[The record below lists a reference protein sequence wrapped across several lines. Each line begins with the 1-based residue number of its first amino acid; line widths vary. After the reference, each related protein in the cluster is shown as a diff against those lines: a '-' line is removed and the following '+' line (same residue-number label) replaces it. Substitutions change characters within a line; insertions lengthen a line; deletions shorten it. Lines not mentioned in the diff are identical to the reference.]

1 MADNVELQ
9 GLEFQ
14 IVNDSA
20 AAVKGMEALSTTLER
35 LKKATSGGTSG
46 LSRTATGISQ
56 ISNALKSFNSSEAG
70 VKIRE
75 LAVGLETLKGVGK
88 VTISASIANQIT
100 AISSALSGVNTDTKD
115 KLTGLADGLRPLSE
129 LGKSRLTTFI
139 NQLKKLPEVT
149 QELEKVDM
157 DKFTKQMQDL
167 TAAMKPLADEMQKVS
182 NGFSAFPAKIQRLI
196 TSTQQGRKS
205 VGAFGKAT
213 GALKLGGF
221 IVSLRTAA
229 NWIGKAITLS
239 NKYQE
244 DLNLFTASTGKY
256 AAAAQEYAENV
267 SEVMGID
274 PAEWMR
280 NQGVFMTLATGLGTT
295 SDKAALMSKNLTQ
308 LGYDISSF
316 FNISTENAMQK
327 LQSAMSGELEPVRR
341 LGYALSQ
348 NSLQELYGKE
358 VVASVSKDYKEL
370 ESALSDTGL
379 AQLAVEMGFNR
390 NISTMTE
397 AEKVQLRYIALMKQN
412 TVVQGDMARS
422 LEAPANQLRIS
433 QAQFTM
439 AARAIGNI
447 FIPILNKILPV
458 AIAVLQ
464 VIRDI
469 ANAIAA
475 LFGFQ
480 LTEIDYSGLDNAT
493 SSAGGLTDELGNASS
508 AAKELKKYLAGF
520 DELNVMPSNTSGGGS
535 GAGASGGG
543 GFGFELPEYNFLG
556 EELNKNVSELKG
568 KLEDILPLIAAAGV
582 GFLAWKLSKNFMGQ
596 LNALTIAVGL
606 TLLIDSII
614 CTFKDG
620 LSWKSV
626 IEGAIGGA
634 LLGAGI
640 GFKLG
645 GWKGA
650 IGGVVIG
657 IGVSLVINGIT
668 SMFAE
673 GVSAEN
679 VISTITGALTTVLG
693 IIGVCKAFN
702 SKAAQ
707 QIPEVETANTT
718 VQTVDSKTSA
728 LLGKLKTLAKTLGWG
743 LVILGEVAAAA
754 IIFVGAI
761 AVVGWELDKVGQA
774 WQPVINN
781 AGTVATAVGIGTGVL
796 ALVGAA
802 CYALGTLGGAVALN
816 IGVGILVLAELG
828 VATGLFLVEIWAIGK
843 ALDEIGKAWQPVL
856 NNGEEIAT
864 AIGIGTGLLVGVGV
878 VTAALGAVTVA
889 SAGTLPVAIAIGT
902 AVLLEV
908 SEAFVAFTKELVKV
922 ADELNN
928 NLHPA
933 LKRLNPKIPQVTSN
947 AKNFTKL
954 IAQLAGVISDYT
966 RSMGSITWDSIVS
979 GFRKLFAKDPIKS
992 FANSVEDIYSGTQTL
1007 NKKLTVANKELKSAV
1022 TLMSS
1027 YTALMKQLQDLSGKN
1042 GSFNLPS
1049 SIYTNLKEAGAKLV
1063 TGWAD
1068 GMTKNAQYLKNAV
1081 SSLNRTAFGSSGA
1094 WDNGYKYG
1102 QSFAK
1107 GLAKAIKG
1115 YTFPTIKG
1123 NVTTSGS
1130 QAQIKLKA
1138 YASGG
1143 FPDEGE
1149 LFIAR
1154 EAGAEMVGSIGR
1166 RAAVANND
1174 QIVEAISAGVYQ
1186 AVRNANGGNG
1196 AGNRNTTVVAQCDG
1210 KTLFKIVVDENNKV
1224 VRTTGTSPLYA

>member
-20 AAVKGMEALSTTLER
+20 VAVKGMEALSTTLER

-70 VKIRE
+70 TKIRE

-88 VTISASIANQIT
+88 VTISASIANQIN
-100 AISSALSGVNTDTKD
+100 AISGALSGVNTDTKG
-115 KLTGLADGLRPLSE
+115 KLIGLADGLRPLSE

-244 DLNLFTASTGKY
+244 DLNLFTASMGKY

-280 NQGVFMTLATGLGTT
+280 NQGIFNTLLTGFGAV
-295 SDKAALMSKNLTQ
+295 SDRAYTMSKNLTQ

-316 FNISTENAMQK
+316 FNISTEDAMQK
-327 LQSAMSGELEPVRR
+327 LQSGISGELEPLRR
-341 LGYALSQ
+341 LGYDLSQ
-348 NSLQELYGKE
+348 ARLQQTAYTLGIKE
-358 VVASVSKDYKEL
+358 NVS
-370 ESALSDTGL
+370 A
-379 AQLAVEMGFNR
+379 
-390 NISTMTE
+390 MTQ
-397 AEKVQLRYIALMKQN
+397 AEKAELRYYAIMTQVTTA
-412 TVVQGDMARS
+412 QGDMARS
-422 LEAPANQLRIS
+422 LEAPANQLRIL

-447 FIPILNKILPV
+447 FIPILNKLIPV
-458 AIAVLQ
+458 GIAVLQ
-464 VIRDI
+464 IIRDV
-469 ANAIAA
+469 ANAIAK

-480 LTEIDYSGLDNAT
+480 LTEIDYSGLNNAT
-493 SSAGGLTDELGNASS
+493 SSVGGLTDELDNASS

-520 DELNVMPSNTSGGGS
+520 DELNVMPSDSSGNGL

-556 EELNKNVSELKG
+556 EELNKNVSELKE

-606 TLLIDSII
+606 TLLIDSIV

-702 SKAAQ
+702 SKAAP
-707 QIPEVETANTT
+707 QIPEVDTANTT

-864 AIGIGTGLLVGVGV
+864 AIGTGTGLLVGVGV

-966 RSMGSITWDSIVS
+966 RSMGSITWDSLVS
-979 GFRKLFAKDPIKS
+979 GFSKLFANDPIKS

-1107 GLAKAIKG
+1107 GLAKAIRG

-1138 YASGG
+1138 YAAGG

-1154 EAGAEMVGSIGR
+1154 EEGAEMVGSIGR

-1186 AVRNANGGNG
+1186 AVRNANGGNSG
-1196 AGNRNTTVVAQCDG
+1196 NNRNTTVVAQCDG

>member
-56 ISNALKSFNSSEAG
+56 ISNALKGFNSSEAG

-100 AISSALSGVNTDTKD
+100 AINSALSGVNTDTKD
-115 KLTGLADGLRPLSE
+115 KLIGLADGLRPLSE

-157 DKFTKQMQDL
+157 DKFTKQMRDL

-244 DLNLFTASTGKY
+244 DLNLFTASMGKY

-280 NQGVFMTLATGLGTT
+280 NQGIFNTLLTGFGSV
-295 SDKAALMSKNLTQ
+295 SDRAYTMSKNLTQ

-316 FNISTENAMQK
+316 FNISTEDAMQK
-327 LQSAMSGELEPVRR
+327 LQSGISGELEPLRR
-341 LGYALSQ
+341 LGYDLSQ
-348 NSLQELYGKE
+348 ARLQQTAYTLGIKE
-358 VVASVSKDYKEL
+358 SVS
-370 ESALSDTGL
+370 A
-379 AQLAVEMGFNR
+379 
-390 NISTMTE
+390 MTQ
-397 AEKVQLRYIALMKQN
+397 AEKAELRYYAIMTQVTTA
-412 TVVQGDMARS
+412 QGDMARS
-422 LEAPANQLRIS
+422 LEAPANQLRIL

-447 FIPILNKILPV
+447 FIPILNKLIPIG
-458 AIAVLQ
+458 IAVLQ
-464 VIRDI
+464 IIRDI
-469 ANAIAA
+469 ANSIAE

-556 EELNKNVSELKG
+556 EELNKNVSELKE
-568 KLEDILPLIAAAGV
+568 KLAPILKIVLAIAAGFAAWKIGKGVITAVTALKGGFAAFAASGAGQAIFSKLAAALSGV
-582 GFLAWKLSKNFMGQ
+582 ALQFNVAGGGVEGFLAVLGSAGKVAGPFVVILTVIIATIKTLIERWDDIKTAFSNSLDKLKVSERLQAVNDKLDLLGKKLGWVDGFWKGLKSTIEKLMDFIGGTVITVIGGGLTGLINGLVEFFDGAITAITGVVDALKGIGQ
-596 LNALTIAVGL
+596 FFKGVFTGDLELVKQSFSTFGSGIKKIFSGVVKALTKSFTEWVKGVIQGVSDLGE
-606 TLLIDSII
+606 TLLGVSIPDIVNGIKDAFNTVGDTISRIFRDCWIIVKGTWAGVSEWFKQNVTKPLTERFENVKNDIAEKFRLAKNISEYAWNTVSSWFSANVIDSLKGNFER
-614 CTFKDG
+614 FKENT
-620 LSWKSV
+620 SNVFS
-626 IEGAIGGA
+626 
-634 LLGAGI
+634 
-640 GFKLG
+640 
-645 GWKGA
+645 
-650 IGGVVIG
+650 
-657 IGVSLVINGIT
+657 SLKNGIIKKWST
-668 SMFAE
+668 VKDWFK
-673 GVSAEN
+673 EN
-679 VISTITGALTTVLG
+679 VISPIKNMFNNMDLKFKMPHFSWSSQPASGWMAKVL
-693 IIGVCKAFN
+693 
-702 SKAAQ
+702 
-707 QIPEVETANTT
+707 
-718 VQTVDSKTSA
+718 D
-728 LLGKLKTLAKTLGWG
+728 
-743 LVILGEVAAAA
+743 
-754 IIFVGAI
+754 
-761 AVVGWELDKVGQA
+761 
-774 WQPVINN
+774 
-781 AGTVATAVGIGTGVL
+781 
-796 ALVGAA
+796 
-802 CYALGTLGGAVALN
+802 
-816 IGVGILVLAELG
+816 
-828 VATGLFLVEIWAIGK
+828 AIG
-843 ALDEIGKAWQPVL
+843 
-856 NNGEEIAT
+856 
-864 AIGIGTGLLVGVGV
+864 
-878 VTAALGAVTVA
+878 
-889 SAGTLPVAIAIGT
+889 LPT
-902 AVLLEV
+902 SLPKL
-908 SEAFVAFTKELVKV
+908 SVKWY
-922 ADELNN
+922 
-928 NLHPA
+928 
-933 LKRLNPKIPQVTSN
+933 
-947 AKNFTKL
+947 
-954 IAQLAGVISDYT
+954 AQ
-966 RSMGSITWDSIVS
+966 
-979 GFRKLFAKDPIKS
+979 
-992 FANSVEDIYSGTQTL
+992 
-1007 NKKLTVANKELKSAV
+1007 
-1022 TLMSS
+1022 
-1027 YTALMKQLQDLSGKN
+1027 
-1042 GSFNLPS
+1042 
-1049 SIYTNLKEAGAKLV
+1049 
-1063 TGWAD
+1063 
-1068 GMTKNAQYLKNAV
+1068 
-1081 SSLNRTAFGSSGA
+1081 
-1094 WDNGYKYG
+1094 
-1102 QSFAK
+1102 
-1107 GLAKAIKG
+1107 
-1115 YTFPTIKG
+1115 
-1123 NVTTSGS
+1123 
-1130 QAQIKLKA
+1130 
-1138 YASGG
+1138 GG

-1196 AGNRNTTVVAQCDG
+1196 GNNRNTTVVAQCDG

-1224 VRTTGTSPLYA
+1224 VRSTGASPLYA

>member
-56 ISNALKSFNSSEAG
+56 ISNALKGFNSSEAG

-100 AISSALSGVNTDTKD
+100 AINSALSGVNTDTKD
-115 KLTGLADGLRPLSE
+115 KLIGLADGLRPLSE

-157 DKFTKQMQDL
+157 DKFTKQMRDL

-229 NWIGKAITLS
+229 SWIGKAITLS

-244 DLNLFTASTGKY
+244 DLNLFTASMGKY

-280 NQGVFMTLATGLGTT
+280 NQGIFNTLLTGFGSV
-295 SDKAALMSKNLTQ
+295 SDRAYTMSKNLTQ

-316 FNISTENAMQK
+316 FNISTEDAMQK
-327 LQSAMSGELEPVRR
+327 LQSGISGELEPLRR
-341 LGYALSQ
+341 LGYDLSQ
-348 NSLQELYGKE
+348 ARLQQTAYTLGIKE
-358 VVASVSKDYKEL
+358 SVS
-370 ESALSDTGL
+370 A
-379 AQLAVEMGFNR
+379 
-390 NISTMTE
+390 MTQ
-397 AEKVQLRYIALMKQN
+397 AEKAELRYYAIMTQVTTA
-412 TVVQGDMARS
+412 QGDMARS
-422 LEAPANQLRIS
+422 LEAPANQLRIL

-447 FIPILNKILPV
+447 FIPILNKLIPIG
-458 AIAVLQ
+458 IAVLQ
-464 VIRDI
+464 IIRDI
-469 ANAIAA
+469 ANSIAE

-508 AAKELKKYLAGF
+508 SAKELKKYLAGF
-520 DELNVMPSNTSGGGS
+520 DELNVMPSNSSGSGS

-556 EELNKNVSELKG
+556 EEINKNVSELKEKLAPILKIVLAIGAGFAAWKIG
-568 KLEDILPLIAAAGV
+568 KGVITAVAALKSGFAAFAASGVGQAIFSKLAAALAGV
-582 GFLAWKLSKNFMGQ
+582 ALQFNVAGGGVEGFLAVLGSAGKVAGPFVVILTVIIATIKTLIERWDDIKAAFSNSLDKLKVSERLQ
-596 LNALTIAVGL
+596 AVNDKL
-606 TLLIDSII
+606 D
-614 CTFKDG
+614 
-620 LSWKSV
+620 
-626 IEGAIGGA
+626 
-634 LLGAGI
+634 LLGK
-640 GFKLG
+640 KLG
-645 GWKGA
+645 WVDGFWKGLKSTIEKLMDF
-650 IGGVVIG
+650 IGGVVITVIGGGLTGLINGLVEFFDGAITAITGVVDALKG
-657 IGVSLVINGIT
+657 IGQFFKGVFTGDLELVKQSFSTFGSGIKKIFSGVVKALAKSFAEWVKGVIQGVSDLGETLLGVSIPDIVNGIKDT
-668 SMFAE
+668 FNDAVE
-673 GVSAEN
+673 WVKQN
-679 VISTITGALTTVLG
+679 VIGPV
-693 IIGVCKAFN
+693 
-702 SKAAQ
+702 
-707 QIPEVETANTT
+707 
-718 VQTVDSKTSA
+718 
-728 LLGKLKTLAKTLGWG
+728 
-743 LVILGEVAAAA
+743 
-754 IIFVGAI
+754 VGAFKTVGDTISQIFKGCWIIIKAIWIVVSEWFKKNVIDPVVNDFTI
-761 AVVGWELDKVGQA
+761 AK
-774 WQPVINN
+774 
-781 AGTVATAVGIGTGVL
+781 
-796 ALVGAA
+796 
-802 CYALGTLGGAVALN
+802 
-816 IGVGILVLAELG
+816 
-828 VATGLFLVEIWAIGK
+828 
-843 ALDEIGKAWQPVL
+843 
-856 NNGEEIAT
+856 
-864 AIGIGTGLLVGVGV
+864 
-878 VTAALGAVTVA
+878 GAVTGTFKTLWNGIKTIFSPAFEWFNEKVITPIKTAFEKASSKIKGSFETAFNGIKTVA
-889 SAGTLPVAIAIGT
+889 KSVFNGILGIVESAI
-902 AVLLEV
+902 
-908 SEAFVAFTKELVKV
+908 
-922 ADELNN
+922 N
-928 NLHPA
+928 
-933 LKRLNPKIPQVTSN
+933 
-947 AKNFTKL
+947 
-954 IAQLAGVISDYT
+954 GVIRT
-966 RSMGSITWDSIVS
+966 INRLIEGFNNIVKAAS
-979 GFRKLFAKDPIKS
+979 W
-992 FANSVEDIYSGTQTL
+992 
-1007 NKKLTVANKELKSAV
+1007 
-1022 TLMSS
+1022 
-1027 YTALMKQLQDLSGKN
+1027 
-1042 GSFNLPS
+1042 
-1049 SIYTNLKEAGAKLV
+1049 V
-1063 TGWAD
+1063 TGDKWN
-1068 GMTKNAQYLKNAV
+1068 GISKIKEVNLTK
-1081 SSLNRTAFGSSGA
+1081 
-1094 WDNGYKYG
+1094 
-1102 QSFAK
+1102 
-1107 GLAKAIKG
+1107 
-1115 YTFPTIKG
+1115 
-1123 NVTTSGS
+1123 
-1130 QAQIKLKA
+1130 
-1138 YASGG
+1138 YATGG

-1224 VRTTGTSPLYA
+1224 VRTTGASPLYA

>member
-75 LAVGLETLKGVGK
+75 LAVGLATLRDVGK
-88 VTISASIANQIT
+88 VTISASIANQIN
-100 AISSALSGVNTDTKD
+100 AISGALNGVNTDTKD
-115 KLTGLADGLRPLSE
+115 KLIGLADGLRPLSE

-157 DKFTKQMQDL
+157 DKFTQQMQDL

-244 DLNLFTASTGKY
+244 DLNLFTASMGKY

-280 NQGVFMTLATGLGTT
+280 NQGIFNTLLTGFGSV
-295 SDKAALMSKNLTQ
+295 SDRAYTMSKNLTQ

-316 FNISTENAMQK
+316 FNISTEDAMQK
-327 LQSAMSGELEPVRR
+327 LQSGISGELEPLRR
-341 LGYALSQ
+341 LGYDLSQ
-348 NSLQELYGKE
+348 ARLQQTAYTLGIKE
-358 VVASVSKDYKEL
+358 SVS
-370 ESALSDTGL
+370 A
-379 AQLAVEMGFNR
+379 
-390 NISTMTE
+390 MTQ
-397 AEKVQLRYIALMKQN
+397 AEKAELRYYAIMTQVTTA
-412 TVVQGDMARS
+412 QGDMARS
-422 LEAPANQLRIS
+422 LEAPANQLRIL

-439 AARAIGNI
+439 TARAIGDI

-469 ANAIAA
+469 ANALAK
-475 LFGFQ
+475 LFGFE
-480 LTEIDYSGLDNAT
+480 LTKIDYSGLDNAT

-520 DELNVMPSNTSGGGS
+520 DELNVMPSNSSGGGS

-543 GFGFELPEYNFLG
+543 GFDFELPEYNFLG
-556 EELNKNVSELKG
+556 EELNKNVSELKE

-702 SKAAQ
+702 SKAAP
-707 QIPEVETANTT
+707 QIPEVDTANTT

-816 IGVGILVLAELG
+816 IGIGILVLAELG

-954 IAQLAGVISDYT
+954 ISQLASVISDYT

-1107 GLAKAIKG
+1107 GLAKAIRG

-1138 YASGG
+1138 YATGG

-1196 AGNRNTTVVAQCDG
+1196 GNNRNTTVVAQCDG

>member
-46 LSRTATGISQ
+46 LNRTATGISQ

-70 VKIRE
+70 TKIRE

-88 VTISASIANQIT
+88 VTISASIANQIN

-244 DLNLFTASTGKY
+244 DLNLFTASMGKY
-256 AAAAQEYAENV
+256 AAAAQEYAENA
-267 SEVMGID
+267 SEVIGID

-280 NQGVFMTLATGLGTT
+280 NQGIFNTLLTGFGSV
-295 SDKAALMSKNLTQ
+295 SDRAYTMSKNLTQ

-316 FNISTENAMQK
+316 FNISTEDAMQK
-327 LQSAMSGELEPVRR
+327 LQSGISGELEPLRR
-341 LGYALSQ
+341 LGYDLSQ
-348 NSLQELYGKE
+348 ARLQQTAYTLGIKE
-358 VVASVSKDYKEL
+358 SVS
-370 ESALSDTGL
+370 A
-379 AQLAVEMGFNR
+379 
-390 NISTMTE
+390 MTQ
-397 AEKVQLRYIALMKQN
+397 AEKAELRYYAIMTQVTTA
-412 TVVQGDMARS
+412 QGDMARS
-422 LEAPANQLRIS
+422 LEAPANQLRIL

-447 FIPILNKILPV
+447 FIPILNKLIPIG
-458 AIAVLQ
+458 IAVLQ
-464 VIRDI
+464 IIRDI
-469 ANAIAA
+469 ANAIAE

-520 DELNVMPSNTSGGGS
+520 DELNVMPSNSSGGGS

-556 EELNKNVSELKG
+556 EELNKNVSELKE
-568 KLEDILPLIAAAGV
+568 KLEDILPLIVAAGV

-702 SKAAQ
+702 SKAAP
-707 QIPEVETANTT
+707 QIPEVDTANTT

-864 AIGIGTGLLVGVGV
+864 AIGIGIGLLVGVGV

-954 IAQLAGVISDYT
+954 ISQLASVISDYT

-1107 GLAKAIKG
+1107 GLAKAIRG

-1138 YASGG
+1138 YATGG

>member
-46 LSRTATGISQ
+46 LNRTATGISQ

-70 VKIRE
+70 AKIRE

-88 VTISASIANQIT
+88 VTISASIANQIN
-100 AISSALSGVNTDTKD
+100 AISGALNGVNTDTKD
-115 KLTGLADGLRPLSE
+115 KLIGLADGLRPLSE

-229 NWIGKAITLS
+229 SWIGKAITLS

-244 DLNLFTASTGKY
+244 DLNLFTVSMGKY

-280 NQGVFMTLATGLGTT
+280 NQGIFNTLLTGFGSV
-295 SDKAALMSKNLTQ
+295 SDRAYTMSKNLTQ

-316 FNISTENAMQK
+316 FNISTEDAMQK
-327 LQSAMSGELEPVRR
+327 LQSGISGELEPLRR
-341 LGYALSQ
+341 LGYDLSQ
-348 NSLQELYGKE
+348 ARLQQTAYTLGIKE
-358 VVASVSKDYKEL
+358 SVS
-370 ESALSDTGL
+370 A
-379 AQLAVEMGFNR
+379 
-390 NISTMTE
+390 MTQ
-397 AEKVQLRYIALMKQN
+397 AEKAELRYYAIMTQVTTA
-412 TVVQGDMARS
+412 QGDMARS
-422 LEAPANQLRIS
+422 LEAPANQLRIL

-469 ANAIAA
+469 ANAIAE

-480 LTEIDYSGLDNAT
+480 LTKIDYSGLDNAT

-556 EELNKNVSELKG
+556 EELNKNVSELKE
-568 KLEDILPLIAAAGV
+568 KLAPILKIVLAIAAGFAAWKIGKGVITAVTALKSGFAAFAASGAGQAIFSKLAAALAGV
-582 GFLAWKLSKNFMGQ
+582 ALQFNVAGGGVEGFLAVLGSASKVAGPFVVILTVIIATIKTLIERWDDIKAAFSNSLDKLKVSERLQ
-596 LNALTIAVGL
+596 AVNDKL
-606 TLLIDSII
+606 D
-614 CTFKDG
+614 
-620 LSWKSV
+620 
-626 IEGAIGGA
+626 
-634 LLGAGI
+634 LLGK
-640 GFKLG
+640 KLG
-645 GWKGA
+645 WVDGFWKGLKSTIGKLMDF
-650 IGGVVIG
+650 IGGVVITVIGGGLTGLINGLVEFFDGAITAITGVVDALKG
-657 IGVSLVINGIT
+657 IGQFFKGVFTGDLELVKQSFSTFGSGIKKIFSGVVKALAKSFTEWVKGVIQGVSDLGETLLGVSIPDIVNGIKDAFNTVGDTISRIFRDCWMAVKVIWIVVSEWFKKNVTKPLAERFENVKNDIVEKFQLAKNISEYAWNTVSSWFSANVIDPLKGNFERFKENT
-668 SMFAE
+668 SNVFSSLKN
-673 GVSAEN
+673 GIIKKWSTVKDWFKKN
-679 VISTITGALTTVLG
+679 VISPIKNMFNNMDLKFKMPHFSWSSQPASGWMAKVL
-693 IIGVCKAFN
+693 
-702 SKAAQ
+702 
-707 QIPEVETANTT
+707 
-718 VQTVDSKTSA
+718 D
-728 LLGKLKTLAKTLGWG
+728 
-743 LVILGEVAAAA
+743 
-754 IIFVGAI
+754 
-761 AVVGWELDKVGQA
+761 
-774 WQPVINN
+774 
-781 AGTVATAVGIGTGVL
+781 
-796 ALVGAA
+796 
-802 CYALGTLGGAVALN
+802 
-816 IGVGILVLAELG
+816 
-828 VATGLFLVEIWAIGK
+828 AIG
-843 ALDEIGKAWQPVL
+843 
-856 NNGEEIAT
+856 
-864 AIGIGTGLLVGVGV
+864 
-878 VTAALGAVTVA
+878 
-889 SAGTLPVAIAIGT
+889 LPT
-902 AVLLEV
+902 SLPKL
-908 SEAFVAFTKELVKV
+908 SVKWY
-922 ADELNN
+922 
-928 NLHPA
+928 
-933 LKRLNPKIPQVTSN
+933 
-947 AKNFTKL
+947 
-954 IAQLAGVISDYT
+954 AQ
-966 RSMGSITWDSIVS
+966 
-979 GFRKLFAKDPIKS
+979 
-992 FANSVEDIYSGTQTL
+992 
-1007 NKKLTVANKELKSAV
+1007 
-1022 TLMSS
+1022 
-1027 YTALMKQLQDLSGKN
+1027 
-1042 GSFNLPS
+1042 
-1049 SIYTNLKEAGAKLV
+1049 
-1063 TGWAD
+1063 
-1068 GMTKNAQYLKNAV
+1068 
-1081 SSLNRTAFGSSGA
+1081 
-1094 WDNGYKYG
+1094 
-1102 QSFAK
+1102 
-1107 GLAKAIKG
+1107 
-1115 YTFPTIKG
+1115 
-1123 NVTTSGS
+1123 
-1130 QAQIKLKA
+1130 
-1138 YASGG
+1138 GG

-1196 AGNRNTTVVAQCDG
+1196 GNNRNTTVVAQCDG

>member
-46 LSRTATGISQ
+46 FSRTATGISQ

-70 VKIRE
+70 TKIRG
-75 LAVGLETLKGVGK
+75 LAVGLEALKGVGK

-100 AISSALSGVNTDTKD
+100 AINSALSGVNTDTKD
-115 KLTGLADGLRPLSE
+115 KLIGLADGLRPLSE

-157 DKFTKQMQDL
+157 DKFTKQMRDL

-229 NWIGKAITLS
+229 SWIGKAITLS

-244 DLNLFTASTGKY
+244 DLNLFTASMGKY

-280 NQGVFMTLATGLGTT
+280 NQGIFNTLLTGFGSI
-295 SDKAALMSKNLTQ
+295 SDRAYTMSKNLTQ

-316 FNISTENAMQK
+316 FNISTEDAMQK
-327 LQSAMSGELEPVRR
+327 LQSGISGELEPLRR
-341 LGYALSQ
+341 LGYDLSQ
-348 NSLQELYGKE
+348 ARLQQTAYTLGIKE
-358 VVASVSKDYKEL
+358 SVS
-370 ESALSDTGL
+370 A
-379 AQLAVEMGFNR
+379 
-390 NISTMTE
+390 MTQ
-397 AEKVQLRYIALMKQN
+397 AEKAELRYYAIMTQVTTA
-412 TVVQGDMARS
+412 QGDMARS
-422 LEAPANQLRIS
+422 LEAPANQLRIL

-469 ANAIAA
+469 ANAIAE
-475 LFGFQ
+475 LFGFE

-493 SSAGGLTDELGNASS
+493 TSAGGLTDELGNASS

-556 EELNKNVSELKG
+556 EELNKNVSELKE
-568 KLEDILPLIAAAGV
+568 KLAPILKIVLAIAAGFAAWKIGKGVITAVTALKGGFAAFAASGAGQAIFSKLAAALAGV
-582 GFLAWKLSKNFMGQ
+582 ALQFNVAGGGVEGFLAVLGSAGKVAGPFVMILTVIIATIKTLVERWDDIKTAFSNSLDKLKVSERLQAVNDKLDLLGKKLGWVDGFWKGLKS
-596 LNALTIAVGL
+596 TIEKL
-606 TLLIDSII
+606 MD
-614 CTFKDG
+614 F
-620 LSWKSV
+620 
-626 IEGAIGGA
+626 IGGA
-634 LLGAGI
+634 VITVIGGGLTGLINGLVEFFDGAITAITGVVDALKGIGQFFKGVFTGDLELVKQSFSTFGSGIKKIFSGVVKALTKSFTEWVKGVIQGVSDLGETLLGVSIPDIVNGI
-640 GFKLG
+640 KDTFNDAVEWVKKNVIDPVVGAFKTVG
-645 GWKGA
+645 DTISQIFKGCWIIVKAIWIVVSEWFKKNVIDPVVNDFTIAKGA
-650 IGGVVIG
+650 VTGTFKT
-657 IGVSLVINGIT
+657 LWNGIKT
-668 SMFAE
+668 IFSPAFE
-673 GVSAEN
+673 WFNEK
-679 VISTITGALTTVLG
+679 VITPIKTAFEKASSKIKSSFETAFNGIKTVAKSVFNG
-693 IIGVCKAFN
+693 IIGIIESAINSVIRTINRLIEGFN
-702 SKAAQ
+702 NIVKAASWVTGDKWNG
-707 QIPEVETANTT
+707 ISKIKEVN
-718 VQTVDSKTSA
+718 
-728 LLGKLKTLAKTLGWG
+728 LAK
-743 LVILGEVAAAA
+743 
-754 IIFVGAI
+754 
-761 AVVGWELDKVGQA
+761 
-774 WQPVINN
+774 
-781 AGTVATAVGIGTGVL
+781 
-796 ALVGAA
+796 
-802 CYALGTLGGAVALN
+802 
-816 IGVGILVLAELG
+816 
-828 VATGLFLVEIWAIGK
+828 
-843 ALDEIGKAWQPVL
+843 
-856 NNGEEIAT
+856 
-864 AIGIGTGLLVGVGV
+864 
-878 VTAALGAVTVA
+878 
-889 SAGTLPVAIAIGT
+889 
-902 AVLLEV
+902 
-908 SEAFVAFTKELVKV
+908 
-922 ADELNN
+922 
-928 NLHPA
+928 
-933 LKRLNPKIPQVTSN
+933 
-947 AKNFTKL
+947 
-954 IAQLAGVISDYT
+954 
-966 RSMGSITWDSIVS
+966 
-979 GFRKLFAKDPIKS
+979 
-992 FANSVEDIYSGTQTL
+992 
-1007 NKKLTVANKELKSAV
+1007 
-1022 TLMSS
+1022 
-1027 YTALMKQLQDLSGKN
+1027 
-1042 GSFNLPS
+1042 
-1049 SIYTNLKEAGAKLV
+1049 
-1063 TGWAD
+1063 
-1068 GMTKNAQYLKNAV
+1068 
-1081 SSLNRTAFGSSGA
+1081 
-1094 WDNGYKYG
+1094 
-1102 QSFAK
+1102 
-1107 GLAKAIKG
+1107 
-1115 YTFPTIKG
+1115 
-1123 NVTTSGS
+1123 
-1130 QAQIKLKA
+1130 

-1224 VRTTGTSPLYA
+1224 VRTTGASPLYA

>member
-70 VKIRE
+70 TKIRE

-100 AISSALSGVNTDTKD
+100 AINSALSGVNTDTKD
-115 KLTGLADGLRPLSE
+115 KLIGLADGLRPLSE

-157 DKFTKQMQDL
+157 DKFTKQMRDL

-244 DLNLFTASTGKY
+244 DLNLFTASMGKY

-280 NQGVFMTLATGLGTT
+280 NQGIFNTLLTGFGSV
-295 SDKAALMSKNLTQ
+295 SDRAYTMSKNLTQ

-316 FNISTENAMQK
+316 FNISTEDAMQK
-327 LQSAMSGELEPVRR
+327 LQSGISGELEPLRR
-341 LGYALSQ
+341 LGYDLSQ
-348 NSLQELYGKE
+348 ARLQQTAYTLGIKE
-358 VVASVSKDYKEL
+358 SVS
-370 ESALSDTGL
+370 A
-379 AQLAVEMGFNR
+379 
-390 NISTMTE
+390 MTQ
-397 AEKVQLRYIALMKQN
+397 AEKAELRYYAIMTQVTTA
-412 TVVQGDMARS
+412 QGDMARS
-422 LEAPANQLRIS
+422 LEAPANQLRIL

-447 FIPILNKILPV
+447 FIPILNKLIPIG
-458 AIAVLQ
+458 IAVLQ
-464 VIRDI
+464 IIRDI
-469 ANAIAA
+469 ANSIAK

-520 DELNVMPSNTSGGGS
+520 DELNVMPSNSSGSGS

-556 EELNKNVSELKG
+556 EELNKNVSELKE
-568 KLEDILPLIAAAGV
+568 KLAPILKIVLAIAAGFAAWKIGKGVITAVTALKGGFAAFAASGAGQAIFSKLAAALSGV
-582 GFLAWKLSKNFMGQ
+582 ALQFNVAGGGVEGFLAVLGSAGKVAGPFVVILTVIIATIKTLAERWDDIKTAFSNSLDKLKVSERLQAVNDKLDLLGKKLGWVDGFWKGLKS
-596 LNALTIAVGL
+596 TIEKL
-606 TLLIDSII
+606 MD
-614 CTFKDG
+614 F
-620 LSWKSV
+620 
-626 IEGAIGGA
+626 IGGA
-634 LLGAGI
+634 VITVIGGGLTGLINGLVEFIDGAITAITGVVDALKGIGQFFKGVFTGDLELVKQSFSTFGSGIKEIFSGVVKALTKSFTEWVKGVIQGVSDLGETLLG
-640 GFKLG
+640 
-645 GWKGA
+645 
-650 IGGVVIG
+650 
-657 IGVSLVINGIT
+657 VSIPDIVNGIKDT
-668 SMFAE
+668 FNDAVE
-673 GVSAEN
+673 WVKKN
-679 VISTITGALTTVLG
+679 VIDPV
-693 IIGVCKAFN
+693 
-702 SKAAQ
+702 
-707 QIPEVETANTT
+707 
-718 VQTVDSKTSA
+718 
-728 LLGKLKTLAKTLGWG
+728 
-743 LVILGEVAAAA
+743 
-754 IIFVGAI
+754 VGAFETVGDTIRQIFKGCWIIVKAIWIVVSEWFKKNVIDPVVNDFTI
-761 AVVGWELDKVGQA
+761 AK
-774 WQPVINN
+774 
-781 AGTVATAVGIGTGVL
+781 
-796 ALVGAA
+796 
-802 CYALGTLGGAVALN
+802 
-816 IGVGILVLAELG
+816 
-828 VATGLFLVEIWAIGK
+828 
-843 ALDEIGKAWQPVL
+843 
-856 NNGEEIAT
+856 
-864 AIGIGTGLLVGVGV
+864 
-878 VTAALGAVTVA
+878 GAVTGTFKTLWNGIKTIFSPAFEWFNEKVITPIKTAFEKASSKIKGSFETAFNGIKTVA
-889 SAGTLPVAIAIGT
+889 KSVFNGILGIVESAI
-902 AVLLEV
+902 
-908 SEAFVAFTKELVKV
+908 
-922 ADELNN
+922 N
-928 NLHPA
+928 
-933 LKRLNPKIPQVTSN
+933 
-947 AKNFTKL
+947 
-954 IAQLAGVISDYT
+954 GVIRT
-966 RSMGSITWDSIVS
+966 INRLIEGFNNIVKAAS
-979 GFRKLFAKDPIKS
+979 W
-992 FANSVEDIYSGTQTL
+992 
-1007 NKKLTVANKELKSAV
+1007 
-1022 TLMSS
+1022 
-1027 YTALMKQLQDLSGKN
+1027 
-1042 GSFNLPS
+1042 
-1049 SIYTNLKEAGAKLV
+1049 V
-1063 TGWAD
+1063 TGDKW
-1068 GMTKNAQYLKNAV
+1068 
-1081 SSLNRTAFGSSGA
+1081 
-1094 WDNGYKYG
+1094 NGISKI
-1102 QSFAK
+1102 K
-1107 GLAKAIKG
+1107 EVNLAK
-1115 YTFPTIKG
+1115 
-1123 NVTTSGS
+1123 
-1130 QAQIKLKA
+1130 

-1186 AVRNANGGNG
+1186 AVRNANGSNGGN
-1196 AGNRNTTVVAQCDG
+1196 NRNTTVVAQCDG

-1224 VRTTGTSPLYA
+1224 VRTTGASPLYA

>member
-46 LSRTATGISQ
+46 LNRTATGISQ

-70 VKIRE
+70 TKIRE

-88 VTISASIANQIT
+88 VTISASIANQIN
-100 AISSALSGVNTDTKD
+100 AISGALSGVNTDTKG
-115 KLTGLADGLRPLSE
+115 KLIGLADGLRPLSE

-244 DLNLFTASTGKY
+244 DLNLFTASMGKY

-316 FNISTENAMQK
+316 FNISTEDAMQK

-370 ESALSDTGL
+370 ENALSDTGL

-422 LEAPANQLRIS
+422 LEAPANQLRIL

-447 FIPILNKILPV
+447 FIPILNKLIPIG
-458 AIAVLQ
+458 IAVLQ
-464 VIRDI
+464 IIRDI
-469 ANAIAA
+469 ANAIAE

-556 EELNKNVSELKG
+556 EELNKNVSELKEKLAPILKIVLAIGAGFAAWKIG
-568 KLEDILPLIAAAGV
+568 KGVITAVAALKSGFAAFAASGVGQAIFSKLAAVLAEVALQFNVAGGGV
-582 GFLAWKLSKNFMGQ
+582 EGFLAVLGSAGKVAGPFVVILTVIIATIKTLIERWDDIKAAFSNSLDKLKVSERLQTVNDKLDLLGKKLGWVDGFWKGLKSTIEKLMDFIGSVVVTVIGGGLAGLINGLVEFFDGAITAITGVVDALKGIGQ
-596 LNALTIAVGL
+596 FFKGVFTGDLELVKQSFSTFGSGIKKIFSGVVKALTKSFTEWVKGVIQGVSDLGE
-606 TLLIDSII
+606 TLLGVSIPDIVNGIKDAFNTVGDTISRIFRDCWIIVKRIWTAVSEWFKKNVTKPLTEHFENAKNDIVVKFQLAKNISEYAWNTVSSWFSANVIDPLKRNFERFKENTSNVFSSLKNSII
-614 CTFKDG
+614 KKWSTVKDWFK
-620 LSWKSV
+620 K
-626 IEGAIGGA
+626 
-634 LLGAGI
+634 
-640 GFKLG
+640 
-645 GWKGA
+645 
-650 IGGVVIG
+650 
-657 IGVSLVINGIT
+657 
-668 SMFAE
+668 
-673 GVSAEN
+673 N
-679 VISTITGALTTVLG
+679 VISPIKNMFNNMDLKFKMPHFSWSSQPASGWMAKVL
-693 IIGVCKAFN
+693 
-702 SKAAQ
+702 
-707 QIPEVETANTT
+707 
-718 VQTVDSKTSA
+718 D
-728 LLGKLKTLAKTLGWG
+728 
-743 LVILGEVAAAA
+743 
-754 IIFVGAI
+754 
-761 AVVGWELDKVGQA
+761 
-774 WQPVINN
+774 
-781 AGTVATAVGIGTGVL
+781 
-796 ALVGAA
+796 
-802 CYALGTLGGAVALN
+802 
-816 IGVGILVLAELG
+816 
-828 VATGLFLVEIWAIGK
+828 AIG
-843 ALDEIGKAWQPVL
+843 
-856 NNGEEIAT
+856 
-864 AIGIGTGLLVGVGV
+864 
-878 VTAALGAVTVA
+878 
-889 SAGTLPVAIAIGT
+889 LPT
-902 AVLLEV
+902 SLPKL
-908 SEAFVAFTKELVKV
+908 SVKWY
-922 ADELNN
+922 
-928 NLHPA
+928 
-933 LKRLNPKIPQVTSN
+933 
-947 AKNFTKL
+947 
-954 IAQLAGVISDYT
+954 AQ
-966 RSMGSITWDSIVS
+966 
-979 GFRKLFAKDPIKS
+979 
-992 FANSVEDIYSGTQTL
+992 
-1007 NKKLTVANKELKSAV
+1007 
-1022 TLMSS
+1022 
-1027 YTALMKQLQDLSGKN
+1027 
-1042 GSFNLPS
+1042 
-1049 SIYTNLKEAGAKLV
+1049 
-1063 TGWAD
+1063 
-1068 GMTKNAQYLKNAV
+1068 
-1081 SSLNRTAFGSSGA
+1081 
-1094 WDNGYKYG
+1094 
-1102 QSFAK
+1102 
-1107 GLAKAIKG
+1107 
-1115 YTFPTIKG
+1115 
-1123 NVTTSGS
+1123 
-1130 QAQIKLKA
+1130 
-1138 YASGG
+1138 GG

-1224 VRTTGTSPLYA
+1224 VRSTGASPLYA

>member
-46 LSRTATGISQ
+46 LNRTATGISQ

-70 VKIRE
+70 TKIRE

-88 VTISASIANQIT
+88 VTISASIANQIN

-244 DLNLFTASTGKY
+244 DLNLFTASMGKY

-280 NQGVFMTLATGLGTT
+280 NQGIFNTLLTGFGSV
-295 SDKAALMSKNLTQ
+295 SDRAYTMSKNLTQ

-316 FNISTENAMQK
+316 FNISTEDAMQK
-327 LQSAMSGELEPVRR
+327 LQSGISGELEPLRR
-341 LGYALSQ
+341 LGYDLSQ
-348 NSLQELYGKE
+348 ARLQQTAYTLGIKE
-358 VVASVSKDYKEL
+358 SVS
-370 ESALSDTGL
+370 A
-379 AQLAVEMGFNR
+379 
-390 NISTMTE
+390 MTQ
-397 AEKVQLRYIALMKQN
+397 AEKAELRYYAIMTQVTTA
-412 TVVQGDMARS
+412 QGDMARS
-422 LEAPANQLRIS
+422 LEAPANQLRIL

-447 FIPILNKILPV
+447 FIPILNKLIPIG
-458 AIAVLQ
+458 IAVLQ
-464 VIRDI
+464 IIRDI
-469 ANAIAA
+469 ANAIAE

-520 DELNVMPSNTSGGGS
+520 DELNVMPSNSSGGGS

-543 GFGFELPEYNFLG
+543 GFDFELPEYNFLG
-556 EELNKNVSELKG
+556 EELNKNVSELKE
-568 KLEDILPLIAAAGV
+568 KLAPILKIVLAIAAGFAAWKIGKGVITAVTALKSGFAAFAASGAGQAIFSKLAAALAGV
-582 GFLAWKLSKNFMGQ
+582 ALQFNVAGGGVEGFLAVLGSAGKVAGPFVVILTVIIATIKTLIERWDDIKAAFSNSLDKLKVSERLQAVNDKLDLLGKKLGWVDGFWKGLKS
-596 LNALTIAVGL
+596 TIEKL
-606 TLLIDSII
+606 MD
-614 CTFKDG
+614 F
-620 LSWKSV
+620 
-626 IEGAIGGA
+626 IGGA
-634 LLGAGI
+634 VITIIGGGLTGLINGLVEFFDGAITAITGVVDALKGIGQFFKGVFTGDLELVKQSFSTFGSGIKKIFSGVVKALAKSFAEWVKGVIQGVSDLGETLLG
-640 GFKLG
+640 
-645 GWKGA
+645 
-650 IGGVVIG
+650 
-657 IGVSLVINGIT
+657 VSIPDIVNGIKNT
-668 SMFAE
+668 FNDAVE
-673 GVSAEN
+673 WVKQN
-679 VISTITGALTTVLG
+679 VIDPV
-693 IIGVCKAFN
+693 
-702 SKAAQ
+702 
-707 QIPEVETANTT
+707 
-718 VQTVDSKTSA
+718 
-728 LLGKLKTLAKTLGWG
+728 
-743 LVILGEVAAAA
+743 
-754 IIFVGAI
+754 VGAFKTVGDTISQIFKGCWIIVKAIWIVVSEWFKKNVIDPVVNNFTI
-761 AVVGWELDKVGQA
+761 AK
-774 WQPVINN
+774 
-781 AGTVATAVGIGTGVL
+781 
-796 ALVGAA
+796 
-802 CYALGTLGGAVALN
+802 
-816 IGVGILVLAELG
+816 
-828 VATGLFLVEIWAIGK
+828 
-843 ALDEIGKAWQPVL
+843 
-856 NNGEEIAT
+856 
-864 AIGIGTGLLVGVGV
+864 
-878 VTAALGAVTVA
+878 GAVTGTFKTLWDGIKAIFSPAFEWFNKKVITPIKTAFEKASSKIKGSFETAFNGIKTVA
-889 SAGTLPVAIAIGT
+889 KSVFNGILGIVESAI
-902 AVLLEV
+902 
-908 SEAFVAFTKELVKV
+908 
-922 ADELNN
+922 N
-928 NLHPA
+928 
-933 LKRLNPKIPQVTSN
+933 
-947 AKNFTKL
+947 
-954 IAQLAGVISDYT
+954 GVIRT
-966 RSMGSITWDSIVS
+966 INRLIEGFNNIVKAAS
-979 GFRKLFAKDPIKS
+979 W
-992 FANSVEDIYSGTQTL
+992 
-1007 NKKLTVANKELKSAV
+1007 
-1022 TLMSS
+1022 
-1027 YTALMKQLQDLSGKN
+1027 
-1042 GSFNLPS
+1042 
-1049 SIYTNLKEAGAKLV
+1049 V
-1063 TGWAD
+1063 TGDKWN
-1068 GMTKNAQYLKNAV
+1068 GISKIKEVNLTK
-1081 SSLNRTAFGSSGA
+1081 
-1094 WDNGYKYG
+1094 
-1102 QSFAK
+1102 
-1107 GLAKAIKG
+1107 
-1115 YTFPTIKG
+1115 
-1123 NVTTSGS
+1123 
-1130 QAQIKLKA
+1130 

-1143 FPDEGE
+1143 FPNEGE

-1196 AGNRNTTVVAQCDG
+1196 GNNRNTTVVAQCDG

>member
-70 VKIRE
+70 SKIRE

-100 AISSALSGVNTDTKD
+100 AINSALSGVNTDTKD
-115 KLTGLADGLRPLSE
+115 KLIGLADGLRPLSE

-157 DKFTKQMQDL
+157 DKFTKQMRDL

-229 NWIGKAITLS
+229 SWIGKAITLS

-244 DLNLFTASTGKY
+244 DLNMFTASMGKY

-280 NQGVFMTLATGLGTT
+280 NQGIFNTLLTGFGSV
-295 SDKAALMSKNLTQ
+295 SDRAYTMSKNLTQ

-316 FNISTENAMQK
+316 FNISTEDAMQK
-327 LQSAMSGELEPVRR
+327 LQSGISGELEPLRR
-341 LGYALSQ
+341 LGYDLSQ
-348 NSLQELYGKE
+348 ARLQQTAYTLGIKE
-358 VVASVSKDYKEL
+358 SVS
-370 ESALSDTGL
+370 A
-379 AQLAVEMGFNR
+379 
-390 NISTMTE
+390 MTQ
-397 AEKVQLRYIALMKQN
+397 AEKAELRYYAIMTQVTTA
-412 TVVQGDMARS
+412 QGDMARS
-422 LEAPANQLRIS
+422 LEAPANQLRIL

-447 FIPILNKILPV
+447 FIPILNKLIPIG
-458 AIAVLQ
+458 IAVLQ
-464 VIRDI
+464 IIRDI
-469 ANAIAA
+469 ANAIAE

-520 DELNVMPSNTSGGGS
+520 DELNVMPSSSSGSGS

-543 GFGFELPEYNFLG
+543 GFDFELPEYDFLG
-556 EELNKNVSELKG
+556 EELNKNVSELKE

-606 TLLIDSII
+606 TLLIDSIV

-702 SKAAQ
+702 SKAAP
-707 QIPEVETANTT
+707 QIPEVDTANTT

-816 IGVGILVLAELG
+816 IGAGILVLAELG

-856 NNGEEIAT
+856 NNGEEIVT

-954 IAQLAGVISDYT
+954 ISQLAGVISDYT
-966 RSMGSITWDSIVS
+966 RSMSGITWDSIVS
-979 GFRKLFAKDPIKS
+979 GFRKLFAEDPIKS

-1081 SSLNRTAFGSSGA
+1081 FSLNKTAFGTSGA
-1094 WDNGYKYG
+1094 WDAGYKFG

-1196 AGNRNTTVVAQCDG
+1196 GNNRNTTVIAQCDG

>member
-75 LAVGLETLKGVGK
+75 LAVGLATLRDVGK

-157 DKFTKQMQDL
+157 DKFTQQMQDL

-244 DLNLFTASTGKY
+244 DLNLFTASMGKY

-280 NQGVFMTLATGLGTT
+280 NQGIFNTLLTGFGSV
-295 SDKAALMSKNLTQ
+295 SDRAYTMSKNLTQ

-316 FNISTENAMQK
+316 FNISTEDAMQK
-327 LQSAMSGELEPVRR
+327 LQSGISGELEPLRR
-341 LGYALSQ
+341 LGYDLSQ
-348 NSLQELYGKE
+348 ARLQQTAYTLGIKE
-358 VVASVSKDYKEL
+358 SVS
-370 ESALSDTGL
+370 A
-379 AQLAVEMGFNR
+379 
-390 NISTMTE
+390 MTQ
-397 AEKVQLRYIALMKQN
+397 AEKAELRYYAIMTQVTTA
-412 TVVQGDMARS
+412 QGDMARS
-422 LEAPANQLRIS
+422 LEAPANQLRIL

-447 FIPILNKILPV
+447 FIPILNKLIPIG
-458 AIAVLQ
+458 IAVLQ
-464 VIRDI
+464 IIRDI
-469 ANAIAA
+469 ANAIAE

-520 DELNVMPSNTSGGGS
+520 DELNVMPSNSSGGGS

-556 EELNKNVSELKG
+556 EELNKNVSELKK

-668 SMFAE
+668 SIATE
-673 GVSAEN
+673 GFNAEN
-679 VISTITGALTTVLG
+679 VITALTGILTTVLG

-702 SKAAQ
+702 SKAAP
-707 QIPEVETANTT
+707 QIPEVDTANTT

-781 AGTVATAVGIGTGVL
+781 AGTVATAVGIGTSVL

-954 IAQLAGVISDYT
+954 ISQLASVISDYT

-979 GFRKLFAKDPIKS
+979 SFRKLFAKDPIKS

-1107 GLAKAIKG
+1107 GLAKAIRG

-1138 YASGG
+1138 YAAGG

-1149 LFIAR
+1149 LFVAR

-1196 AGNRNTTVVAQCDG
+1196 GNNRNTTVVAQCDG

>member
-70 VKIRE
+70 TKIRE

-100 AISSALSGVNTDTKD
+100 AINSALSGVNTDTKD
-115 KLTGLADGLRPLSE
+115 KLIGLADGLRPLSE

-157 DKFTKQMQDL
+157 DKFTKQMRDL

-244 DLNLFTASTGKY
+244 DLNLFTASMGKY

-280 NQGVFMTLATGLGTT
+280 NQGIFNTLLTGFGSV
-295 SDKAALMSKNLTQ
+295 SDRAYTMSKNLTQ

-316 FNISTENAMQK
+316 FNISTEDAMQK
-327 LQSAMSGELEPVRR
+327 LQSGISGELEPLRR
-341 LGYALSQ
+341 LGYDLSQ
-348 NSLQELYGKE
+348 ARLQQTAYTLGIKE
-358 VVASVSKDYKEL
+358 NVS
-370 ESALSDTGL
+370 A
-379 AQLAVEMGFNR
+379 
-390 NISTMTE
+390 MTQ
-397 AEKVQLRYIALMKQN
+397 AEKAELRYYAIMTQVTTA
-412 TVVQGDMARS
+412 QGDMARS
-422 LEAPANQLRIS
+422 LEAPANQLRIL

-447 FIPILNKILPV
+447 FIPILNKLIPV
-458 AIAVLQ
+458 GIAVLQ
-464 VIRDI
+464 IIRDV
-469 ANAIAA
+469 ANAIAK

-493 SSAGGLTDELGNASS
+493 TSAGGLTDELGNASS

-556 EELNKNVSELKG
+556 EELNKNVSELKE
-568 KLEDILPLIAAAGV
+568 KLAPILKIVLAIAAGFAAWKIGKGVITAVTALKGGFAAFAASGAGQAIFSKLAAALSGV
-582 GFLAWKLSKNFMGQ
+582 ALQFNVAGGGVEGFLAVLGSAGKVAGPFVVILTVIIATIKTLVERWDDIKTAFSNSLDKLKVSERLKAVNDKLDLLGKKLGWVDGFWKGLKS
-596 LNALTIAVGL
+596 TIEKL
-606 TLLIDSII
+606 MD
-614 CTFKDG
+614 F
-620 LSWKSV
+620 
-626 IEGAIGGA
+626 IGGA
-634 LLGAGI
+634 VITVIGGGLTGLINGLVEFFDGAITAITGIVDALKGIGQFFKGVFTGDLELVKQSFSTFGSGIKKIFSGVVKALTKSFTEWVKGVIQGVSDLGETLLGVSIPDIVNGI
-640 GFKLG
+640 KDTFNDAVEWVKKNVIDPVVGAFKTVG
-645 GWKGA
+645 DTISQIFKGCWIIVKAIWIVVSEWFKKNVIDPVVNDFTIAKGA
-650 IGGVVIG
+650 VTGTFKT
-657 IGVSLVINGIT
+657 LWNGIKT
-668 SMFAE
+668 IFSPAFE
-673 GVSAEN
+673 WFNEK
-679 VISTITGALTTVLG
+679 VITPIKTAFEKASSKIKGSFETAFNGIKTVAKSVFNGILG
-693 IIGVCKAFN
+693 IIESAINGVIRTINRLIKGFN
-702 SKAAQ
+702 NIVKAA
-707 QIPEVETANTT
+707 
-718 VQTVDSKTSA
+718 S
-728 LLGKLKTLAKTLGWG
+728 W
-743 LVILGEVAAAA
+743 
-754 IIFVGAI
+754 
-761 AVVGWELDKVGQA
+761 
-774 WQPVINN
+774 
-781 AGTVATAVGIGTGVL
+781 
-796 ALVGAA
+796 
-802 CYALGTLGGAVALN
+802 
-816 IGVGILVLAELG
+816 
-828 VATGLFLVEIWAIGK
+828 
-843 ALDEIGKAWQPVL
+843 
-856 NNGEEIAT
+856 
-864 AIGIGTGLLVGVGV
+864 
-878 VTAALGAVTVA
+878 
-889 SAGTLPVAIAIGT
+889 
-902 AVLLEV
+902 
-908 SEAFVAFTKELVKV
+908 
-922 ADELNN
+922 
-928 NLHPA
+928 
-933 LKRLNPKIPQVTSN
+933 
-947 AKNFTKL
+947 
-954 IAQLAGVISDYT
+954 
-966 RSMGSITWDSIVS
+966 
-979 GFRKLFAKDPIKS
+979 
-992 FANSVEDIYSGTQTL
+992 
-1007 NKKLTVANKELKSAV
+1007 
-1022 TLMSS
+1022 
-1027 YTALMKQLQDLSGKN
+1027 
-1042 GSFNLPS
+1042 
-1049 SIYTNLKEAGAKLV
+1049 V
-1063 TGWAD
+1063 TGDKWN
-1068 GMTKNAQYLKNAV
+1068 GISKIKEVNLTK
-1081 SSLNRTAFGSSGA
+1081 
-1094 WDNGYKYG
+1094 
-1102 QSFAK
+1102 
-1107 GLAKAIKG
+1107 
-1115 YTFPTIKG
+1115 
-1123 NVTTSGS
+1123 
-1130 QAQIKLKA
+1130 
-1138 YASGG
+1138 YATGG

-1186 AVRNANGGNG
+1186 AIRNANGGNG

-1224 VRTTGTSPLYA
+1224 VRSTGASPLYA

>member
-70 VKIRE
+70 TKIRE

-88 VTISASIANQIT
+88 VTISASVANQIT
-100 AISSALSGVNTDTKD
+100 AISSALSSVNTDTKD
-115 KLTGLADGLRPLSE
+115 KLTGLAEGLRPLSE

-221 IVSLRTAA
+221 VVSLRTAA

-244 DLNLFTASTGKY
+244 DLNLFTASMGKY

-280 NQGVFMTLATGLGTT
+280 NQGIFNTLLTGFGSV
-295 SDKAALMSKNLTQ
+295 SDRAYTMSKNLTQ

-316 FNISTENAMQK
+316 FNISTEDAMQK
-327 LQSAMSGELEPVRR
+327 LQSGISGELEPLRR
-341 LGYALSQ
+341 LGYDLSQ
-348 NSLQELYGKE
+348 ARLQQTAYTLGIKE
-358 VVASVSKDYKEL
+358 SVS
-370 ESALSDTGL
+370 A
-379 AQLAVEMGFNR
+379 
-390 NISTMTE
+390 MTQ
-397 AEKVQLRYIALMKQN
+397 AEKAELRYYAIMTQVTTA
-412 TVVQGDMARS
+412 QGDMARS
-422 LEAPANQLRIS
+422 LEAPANQLRIL

-447 FIPILNKILPV
+447 FIPILNKLIPIG
-458 AIAVLQ
+458 IAVLQ
-464 VIRDI
+464 IIRDI
-469 ANAIAA
+469 ANAIAE

-520 DELNVMPSNTSGGGS
+520 DELNVMPSNSSGGGS
-535 GAGASGGG
+535 GVGASGGG
-543 GFGFELPEYNFLG
+543 GFDFELPEYNFLG
-556 EELNKNVSELKG
+556 EELNKNVSELKE

-702 SKAAQ
+702 SKAAP
-707 QIPEVETANTT
+707 QIPEVDTANTT

-992 FANSVEDIYSGTQTL
+992 FANSVEDIYSGTQSL

-1068 GMTKNAQYLKNAV
+1068 GMTKNAKYLKNAV
-1081 SSLNRTAFGSSGA
+1081 SSLNKTAFGSSGA
-1094 WDNGYKYG
+1094 WDTGYKFG

-1107 GLAKAIKG
+1107 GLAKAIRG

-1138 YASGG
+1138 YATGG

-1196 AGNRNTTVVAQCDG
+1196 GNNRNTTVVAQCDG

>member
-46 LSRTATGISQ
+46 LNRTATGISQ

-70 VKIRE
+70 TKIRE

-88 VTISASIANQIT
+88 VTISASIANQIN

-244 DLNLFTASTGKY
+244 DLNLFTASMGKY

-280 NQGVFMTLATGLGTT
+280 NQGIFNTLLTGFGSV
-295 SDKAALMSKNLTQ
+295 SDRAYTMSKNLTQ

-316 FNISTENAMQK
+316 FNISTEDAMQK
-327 LQSAMSGELEPVRR
+327 LQSGISGELEPLRR
-341 LGYALSQ
+341 LGYDLSQ
-348 NSLQELYGKE
+348 ARLQQTAYTLGIKE
-358 VVASVSKDYKEL
+358 SVS
-370 ESALSDTGL
+370 A
-379 AQLAVEMGFNR
+379 
-390 NISTMTE
+390 MTQ
-397 AEKVQLRYIALMKQN
+397 AEKAELRYYAIMTQVTTA
-412 TVVQGDMARS
+412 QGDMARS
-422 LEAPANQLRIS
+422 LEAPANQLRIL

-447 FIPILNKILPV
+447 FIPILNKLIPIG
-458 AIAVLQ
+458 IAVLQ
-464 VIRDI
+464 IIRDI
-469 ANAIAA
+469 ANAIAE

-520 DELNVMPSNTSGGGS
+520 DELNVMPSNSSGGGS

-543 GFGFELPEYNFLG
+543 GFDFELPEYNFLG
-556 EELNKNVSELKG
+556 EELNKNVSELKE
-568 KLEDILPLIAAAGV
+568 KLAPILKIVLAIAAGFAAWKIGKGVITAVTALKSGFAAFAASGVGQAIFSKLAAALAGV
-582 GFLAWKLSKNFMGQ
+582 ALQFNVAGGGVEGFLAVLGSAGKVAGPFVVILTVIIATIKTLIERWDDIKAAFSNSLDKLKVSERLQAVNDKLDLLGKKLGWVDGFWKGLKSTIEKLMDFIGSVVVTVIGGGLTGLINGLVEFFDGAITAITGVVDALKGIGQ
-596 LNALTIAVGL
+596 FFKGVFTGDLELVKQSFSTFGSGIKKIFSGVVKALTKSFTEWVKGVIQGVSDLGE
-606 TLLIDSII
+606 TLLGVSIPDIVNGIKGTFTDAVKWVKKNVIDPVVGVFKTAGDTISQIFKGCWII
-614 CTFKDG
+614 IKAIWIVVSEWFK
-620 LSWKSV
+620 KNV
-626 IEGAIGGA
+626 IGPVVNNFTIA
-634 LLGAGI
+634 
-640 GFKLG
+640 
-645 GWKGA
+645 KGA
-650 IGGVVIG
+650 IKGTFETLWKNIKNTFSPAFKWFDEKVVAPIRSAFEKAATK
-657 IGVSLVINGIT
+657 IKRSFETAFNGIK
-668 SMFAE
+668 
-673 GVSAEN
+673 
-679 VISTITGALTTVLG
+679 TVVKSIFNGILG
-693 IIGVCKAFN
+693 IIENAINGVIRMINRLIEGFN
-702 SKAAQ
+702 SIVKAASW
-707 QIPEVETANTT
+707 ITGDKWNGI
-718 VQTVDSKTSA
+718 SKI
-728 LLGKLKTLAKTLGWG
+728 K
-743 LVILGEVAAAA
+743 
-754 IIFVGAI
+754 
-761 AVVGWELDKVGQA
+761 KV
-774 WQPVINN
+774 N
-781 AGTVATAVGIGTGVL
+781 L
-796 ALVGAA
+796 
-802 CYALGTLGGAVALN
+802 
-816 IGVGILVLAELG
+816 
-828 VATGLFLVEIWAIGK
+828 
-843 ALDEIGKAWQPVL
+843 
-856 NNGEEIAT
+856 
-864 AIGIGTGLLVGVGV
+864 
-878 VTAALGAVTVA
+878 
-889 SAGTLPVAIAIGT
+889 
-902 AVLLEV
+902 
-908 SEAFVAFTKELVKV
+908 TK
-922 ADELNN
+922 
-928 NLHPA
+928 
-933 LKRLNPKIPQVTSN
+933 
-947 AKNFTKL
+947 
-954 IAQLAGVISDYT
+954 
-966 RSMGSITWDSIVS
+966 
-979 GFRKLFAKDPIKS
+979 
-992 FANSVEDIYSGTQTL
+992 
-1007 NKKLTVANKELKSAV
+1007 
-1022 TLMSS
+1022 
-1027 YTALMKQLQDLSGKN
+1027 
-1042 GSFNLPS
+1042 
-1049 SIYTNLKEAGAKLV
+1049 
-1063 TGWAD
+1063 
-1068 GMTKNAQYLKNAV
+1068 
-1081 SSLNRTAFGSSGA
+1081 
-1094 WDNGYKYG
+1094 
-1102 QSFAK
+1102 
-1107 GLAKAIKG
+1107 
-1115 YTFPTIKG
+1115 
-1123 NVTTSGS
+1123 
-1130 QAQIKLKA
+1130 

-1224 VRTTGTSPLYA
+1224 VRSTGASPLYA

>member
-35 LKKATSGGTSG
+35 LKEATSGGTSG
-46 LSRTATGISQ
+46 LNRTATGISQ

-70 VKIRE
+70 TKIRE

-88 VTISASIANQIT
+88 VTISASIANQIN

-244 DLNLFTASTGKY
+244 DLNLFTASMGKY

-280 NQGVFMTLATGLGTT
+280 NQGIFNTLLTGFGSV
-295 SDKAALMSKNLTQ
+295 SDRAYTMSKNLTQ

-316 FNISTENAMQK
+316 FNISTEDAMQK
-327 LQSAMSGELEPVRR
+327 LQSGISGELEPLRR
-341 LGYALSQ
+341 LGYDLSQ
-348 NSLQELYGKE
+348 ARLQQTAYTLGIKE
-358 VVASVSKDYKEL
+358 SVS
-370 ESALSDTGL
+370 A
-379 AQLAVEMGFNR
+379 
-390 NISTMTE
+390 MTQ
-397 AEKVQLRYIALMKQN
+397 AEKAELRYYAIMTQVTTA
-412 TVVQGDMARS
+412 QGDMARS
-422 LEAPANQLRIS
+422 LEAPANQLRIL

-447 FIPILNKILPV
+447 FIPILNKLIPIG
-458 AIAVLQ
+458 IAVLQ
-464 VIRDI
+464 IIRDI
-469 ANAIAA
+469 ANAIAE

-520 DELNVMPSNTSGGGS
+520 DELNVMPSNSSGGGS

-543 GFGFELPEYNFLG
+543 GFDFELPEYNFLG
-556 EELNKNVSELKG
+556 EELNKNVSELKE
-568 KLEDILPLIAAAGV
+568 KLAPILKIVLAIAAGFAAWKIGKGVITAVAALKSGFAAFAASGVGQAIFSKLAAVLAGV
-582 GFLAWKLSKNFMGQ
+582 ALQFNVAGGGVEGFLAVLGSAGKVAGPFVVILTVIIATIKTLIERWDDIKAAFSNSLDKLKVSERLQTVNDKLDLLGKKLGWVDGFWKGLKSTIEKLMDFIGSVVVTVIGGGLAGLINGLVEFFDGAITAITGVVDALKGIGQ
-596 LNALTIAVGL
+596 FFKGVFTGDLELVKQSFSTFGSGIKKIFSGVVKALTKSFTEWVKGVIQGVSDLGE
-606 TLLIDSII
+606 TLLGVSIPDIVNGIKDAFNTVGDTISRIFRDCWIIVKGIWTAVSEWFKKNVTKPLTEHFENAKNDIVVKFQLAKNISEYAWNTVSSWFSANVIDPLKRNFERFKENTSNVFSSLKNSII
-614 CTFKDG
+614 KKWSTVKDWFK
-620 LSWKSV
+620 K
-626 IEGAIGGA
+626 
-634 LLGAGI
+634 
-640 GFKLG
+640 
-645 GWKGA
+645 
-650 IGGVVIG
+650 
-657 IGVSLVINGIT
+657 
-668 SMFAE
+668 
-673 GVSAEN
+673 N
-679 VISTITGALTTVLG
+679 VISPIKKMFNNMDLKFKMPHFSWSSQPASGWMAKVL
-693 IIGVCKAFN
+693 
-702 SKAAQ
+702 
-707 QIPEVETANTT
+707 
-718 VQTVDSKTSA
+718 D
-728 LLGKLKTLAKTLGWG
+728 
-743 LVILGEVAAAA
+743 
-754 IIFVGAI
+754 
-761 AVVGWELDKVGQA
+761 
-774 WQPVINN
+774 
-781 AGTVATAVGIGTGVL
+781 
-796 ALVGAA
+796 
-802 CYALGTLGGAVALN
+802 
-816 IGVGILVLAELG
+816 
-828 VATGLFLVEIWAIGK
+828 AIG
-843 ALDEIGKAWQPVL
+843 
-856 NNGEEIAT
+856 
-864 AIGIGTGLLVGVGV
+864 
-878 VTAALGAVTVA
+878 
-889 SAGTLPVAIAIGT
+889 LPT
-902 AVLLEV
+902 SLPKL
-908 SEAFVAFTKELVKV
+908 SVKWY
-922 ADELNN
+922 
-928 NLHPA
+928 
-933 LKRLNPKIPQVTSN
+933 
-947 AKNFTKL
+947 
-954 IAQLAGVISDYT
+954 AQ
-966 RSMGSITWDSIVS
+966 
-979 GFRKLFAKDPIKS
+979 
-992 FANSVEDIYSGTQTL
+992 
-1007 NKKLTVANKELKSAV
+1007 
-1022 TLMSS
+1022 
-1027 YTALMKQLQDLSGKN
+1027 
-1042 GSFNLPS
+1042 
-1049 SIYTNLKEAGAKLV
+1049 
-1063 TGWAD
+1063 
-1068 GMTKNAQYLKNAV
+1068 
-1081 SSLNRTAFGSSGA
+1081 
-1094 WDNGYKYG
+1094 
-1102 QSFAK
+1102 
-1107 GLAKAIKG
+1107 
-1115 YTFPTIKG
+1115 
-1123 NVTTSGS
+1123 
-1130 QAQIKLKA
+1130 
-1138 YASGG
+1138 GG

-1224 VRTTGTSPLYA
+1224 VRSTGASPLYA